1 MPTSVNAARQCLTE
15 EAARALDDA
24 VAVARRRNHAQTTSL
39 HAVSALLALP
49 SSKLREACTR
59 AGSSCY
65 SPRLQLKA
73 LELSVGIS
81 LDRLSTSKE
90 LEDDPPVSNSLM
102 AAIKRSQAN
111 QRRHPE
117 NFHLFQMHSLQ
128 NQQQPTASLL
138 KVELKHFVLS
148 ILDDPI
154 VSRVFADAG
163 FRSCDVKLSL
173 LQPPVTQTSRFSR
186 SRCPPIF
193 LCNLPGS
200 ESGPPGFKFPFM
212 GCSGNES
219 LDGNC
224 RRIREV
230 LVRKTRRN
238 PLLMGIYAKNAL
250 RSFTESVQKCREGVL
265 PAEIAG
271 LNILSI
277 EKEISETL
285 SEAKSEE
292 KMGLK
297 FQELSRSL
305 DQCSGPGIA
314 VNFGELDEFVRDG
327 VPRGAAN
334 FVVSQLTR
342 LLKVHGEKIWVVGV
356 AGTSDVYS
364 KFVALFPTI
373 EKDWDLYLLTITSTT
388 PSIEGLYPKSSLM
401 GSFVPF
407 GGFFSSP
414 SEFKS
419 PLSCTNQS
427 FTRCHSCDQKYEQE
441 VADIL
446 KVGPVT
452 SACGS
457 PTSLPWL
464 QKASVEIDQGLDV
477 EKSNEENAS
486 MGAKIFGLQKKW
498 NDFCERLHQT
508 RSTPEVVTSRTVS
521 KNPILGGFPF
531 SSSLKESSCKH
542 PSSNESQYSHD
553 VASVPSSSDQV
564 AKVSEIQHT
573 DKLPWINPSSK
584 TSTMVDGRSS
594 SSLASVTTDLGL
606 GTIYASAAPEP
617 NTQELQNHEER
628 LQDLNDDNDINQIAG
643 SSSCPGPSLEG
654 NFSSVDFK
662 SLSQVLTERVGW
674 QDEAISAIIQTLSLC
689 KSGRGKHH
697 SIHDRTDI
705 WFAFLGPDR
714 FGKRKIASI
723 LAKAIFGNTE
733 SLISLDLNSRDRA
746 YRLNSIFESQ
756 NSNCYDLR
764 RKTDVGF
771 IAGELSKKPHA
782 VVFLENVDK
791 ADLLVQESLFQAL
804 RTSKF
809 PDSHGRKISIHN
821 AIFIV
826 SSTVSKGNDGTFL
839 SEREPAM
846 FSEER
851 ILEAKRF
858 QMQLLLRDISEDAK
872 GSCGPNVVV
881 TPRKGSS
888 KQTFLN
894 KRKEIEISDDQQ
906 QATSSKIQ
914 KQVQDSS
921 RSFLDLN
928 VPVEEVEDDMDHN
941 DNASQSRHEGSQA
954 WLNDFCDQTDENVD
968 FKPLNFDMLAQ
979 KILKSI
985 STRFERA
992 FGSQFLLE
1000 IDYEVM
1006 TQILAAACLSDEG
1019 NAVEDWIEHVLV
1031 KSLNEAKKK
1040 CHPSNKFGM
1049 KLVPCEGILVEEQVP
1064 GVCLPARINLN

>member
-1 MPTSVNAARQCLTE
+1 MPTLVNAARQCLTE

-90 LEDDPPVSNSLM
+90 LEEDPPVSNSLM

-154 VSRVFADAG
+154 VSRVFGDAG
-163 FRSCDVKLSL
+163 FRSCDIKLSL

-212 GCSGNES
+212 GNYGNES

-230 LVRKTRRN
+230 LVRKTKRN

-250 RSFTESVQKCREGVL
+250 RNFTESVQKCREGVL

-285 SEAKSEE
+285 SGAKSEE

-334 FVVSQLTR
+334 FVVSQMTR
-342 LLKVHGEKIWVVGV
+342 LLKVHEN
-356 AGTSDVYS
+356 
-364 KFVALFPTI
+364 
-373 EKDWDLYLLTITSTT
+373 DWDLCLLTITSTT
-388 PSIEGLYPKSSLM
+388 PSMEGLYPKSSLM

-452 SACGS
+452 LACGS

-464 QKASVEIDQGLDV
+464 QKASVKTDQGLDV

-508 RSTPEVVTSRTVS
+508 RSIPEVVTSRTMS
-521 KNPILGGFPF
+521 KVPILGGFPF

-542 PSSNESQYSHD
+542 PSSNESQHSHD

-584 TSTMVDGRSS
+584 ASTTVDSRSS

-643 SSSCPGPSLEG
+643 SSSCSGPSLEG
-654 NFSSVDFK
+654 NFNSVDFK

-674 QDEAISAIIQTLSLC
+674 QNEAISAIIQTLSLC
-689 KSGRGKHH
+689 KSVRGKHH
-697 SIHDRTDI
+697 SIRDRTDI

-733 SLISLDLNSRDRA
+733 SLISLDLNSQDRP

-756 NSNCYDLR
+756 KSNYYDLR

-804 RTSKF
+804 RTGKF
-809 PDSHGRKISIHN
+809 PDSHGRKISVHN

-839 SEREPAM
+839 LEKEPAM

-858 QMQLLLRDISEDAK
+858 QMQLLLRYISEDAK
-872 GSCGPNVVV
+872 GSCDPNVIV

-894 KRKEIEISDDQQ
+894 KRKQNEISDDQE

-914 KQVQDSS
+914 KQVRDSS

-928 VPVEEVEDDMDHN
+928 MPVEEVEDDMDHN

-954 WLNDFCDQTDENVD
+954 WLNDFCDRTDENVD

-985 STRFERA
+985 STRFKRA

-1006 TQILAAACLSDEG
+1006 TQILAAFCLSNEE

-1031 KSLNEAKKK
+1031 KSFNEAKKK
-1040 CHPSNKFGM
+1040 CHPSTKFGM
-1049 KLVPCEGILVEEQVP
+1049 KLVPCEGSLVEEQVP